1 MNGGMRKPAKS
12 LAEEERF
19 FNNVK
24 TSISEEFLGLKTSFN
39 SSFAVLFLFTKCL
52 LPLLSSS
59 FLFFRVLFVILSSH
73 ESLIAILNE
82 STLLDITAR
91 ICILCFLRLAIMLCA
106 IVYTCTQIFAEKI
119 ENVKANP
126 FKLQVGFV
134 GYKEKEQLLN

>member
-1 MNGGMRKPAKS
+1 MNGGMIKPAKS

-24 TSISEEFLGLKTSFN
+24 TSISEEFLGLKENFN

-73 ESLIAILNE
+73 ETLITLLNE
-82 STLLDITAR
+82 SSLLDITAR
-91 ICILCFLRLAIMLCA
+91 ICILCFLRLAITVCA
-106 IVYTCTQIFAEKI
+106 LVYTCTHVFTKKVERIKSET
-119 ENVKANP
+119 
-126 FKLQVGFV
+126 FKSQVGFV
-134 GYKEKEQLLN
+134 GYKNKEQLLN